1 MYYKCSIDDNSPKNV
16 TIMKK
21 LLFLL
26 LAAFI
31 GLQCQ
36 AQMRMGL
43 VKDQDGYTNIRK
55 GPGTNYDSVDKV
67 PDGMFINFT
76 KGTNGWYKVYTT
88 YTSGEEQQFLGYM
101 AANKIVVPPRQGAWK
116 QVAMVKDED
125 GYTNIRKGP
134 GTKYAIVDK
143 VKDGSYILISGEYDD
158 AWYKVYTQKG
168 VLRGYISAKKVLRM
182 ESPEF

>member
-1 MYYKCSIDDNSPKNV
+1 MITPQKNV

-55 GPGTNYDSVDKV
+55 GPGTNYDIVDKV

-116 QVAMVKDED
+116 LVAMVKDED

-158 AWYKVYTQKG
+158 SWYKVYTQKG
-168 VLRGYISAKKVLRM
+168 VLRGYISAKKVIRM